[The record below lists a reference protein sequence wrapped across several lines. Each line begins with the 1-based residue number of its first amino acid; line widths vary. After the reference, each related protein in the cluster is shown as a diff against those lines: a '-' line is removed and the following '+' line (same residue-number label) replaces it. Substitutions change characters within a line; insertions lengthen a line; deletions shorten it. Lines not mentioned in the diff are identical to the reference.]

1 VYLQTLME
9 AGPVLLHASWTTLQ
23 ISVLAILVGQ
33 LLGLPLAVARVTGP
47 RYVKASIDVYVSFFR
62 GVPLLVKIL
71 LIYYF
76 LPGIGIN
83 VPPAVAAVLAL
94 GMASAAYV
102 EEIYRAT
109 LSAIPTGQ
117 FEAAQMLQF
126 SAFATW
132 TRIVFPQALKNAV
145 PALASEMI
153 TILKGS
159 ALVSVVG
166 VAELTSSTEI
176 IASENY
182 RPMQMYLTAAA
193 IYLLFTAVIET
204 GSHRLEKRL
213 SVGSR

>member
-1 VYLQTLME
+1 MYLQTLME
-9 AGPVLLHASWTTLQ
+9 AGPVLLYASWTTLR
-23 ISVLAILVGQ
+23 IAVLAIVIGQ
-33 LLGLPLAVARVTGP
+33 LLGLPLAVVRVAGP
-47 RYVKASIDVYVSFFR
+47 RYAKASIDVYVSFFR

-71 LIYYF
+71 MIYYF

-109 LSAIPTGQ
+109 LSAIPKGQ

-193 IYLLFTAVIET
+193 IYLLFTAVIES
-204 GSHRLEKRL
+204 GSRRLEKRL